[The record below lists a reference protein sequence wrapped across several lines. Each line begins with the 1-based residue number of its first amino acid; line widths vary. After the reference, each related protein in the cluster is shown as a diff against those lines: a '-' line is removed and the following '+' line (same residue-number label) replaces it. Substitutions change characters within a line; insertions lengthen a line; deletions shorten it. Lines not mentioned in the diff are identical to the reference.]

1 MYLKYTVQ
9 SGTDVQ
15 VQNEIGDLLM
25 GDITDVSTCVYG
37 SATLA
42 GTGPTAGTYTRTTDA
57 TTTHLKLIKKHA
69 QWNAVTMPATME
81 LRVGNNGGYAVLQV
95 SDQTGGNSGYT
106 TYPGGSSLMAFT
118 ANMDTV
124 GTTFHF
130 IINDTTFAMNVTEV
144 ESGNPYDDAQGGTMW
159 SDFEVTSYDEYAIG
173 VNPLYYPGG
182 AVGHVCNYPLSAYIS
197 SASTF
202 NMISAYRFQ
211 FQAADDGSFKNAT
224 LPTTYNQASGYFGHM
239 RTKNTLAYFSTEPTP
254 NKRLFKTWSSLGQ
267 SIVMQPLLIAP
278 DHGNFNTTHGP
289 NSNLAI
295 DARMHNVMLNIYR
308 ITDMTGVTGDYLDTA
323 DNTRYYI
330 FGGHRSGNV
339 PNSASSGDETNAGT
353 HYMTNYAM
361 PVNNVT
367 MP

>member
-9 SGTDVQ
+9 SGTNVQ

-37 SATLA
+37 TATLA

-81 LRVGNNGGYAVLQV
+81 LRVGNNVGYAVLQV
-95 SDQTGGNSGYT
+95 SDQNGGNSAYT
-106 TYPGGSSLMAFT
+106 TYPASTSLLQFAP
-118 ANMDTV
+118 NLETV
-124 GTTFHF
+124 GTTYHF
-130 IINDTTFAMNVTEV
+130 IINDTTFAMNVLEAD
-144 ESGNPYDDAQGGTMW
+144 SGNPSTDNLGGTIW

-182 AVGHVCNYPLSAYIS
+182 AVSHICSYPLQTYTP
-197 SASTF
+197 SASTY
-202 NMISAYRFQ
+202 NMHHAYRFQ
-211 FQAADDGSFKNAT
+211 YQVTDDGSFRNAGF
-224 LPTTYNQASGYFGHM
+224 PTSYSAPNGYFGFN
-239 RTKNTLAYFSTEPTP
+239 RNKTTTSYLSTLPAPH
-254 NKRLFKTWSSLGQ
+254 KRLFKTWSAQGK
-267 SIVMQPLLIAP
+267 SIMMQPLLISP
-278 DHGNFNTTHGP
+278 DHGNYTAAQGENTNMGV
-289 NSNLAI
+289 
-295 DARMHNVMLNIYR
+295 DARMHNVMLNTYR
-308 ITDMTGVTGDYLDTA
+308 ITDMTGVTGDYFDTS

-330 FGGHRSGNV
+330 FGGHRSGT
-339 PNSASSGDETNAGT
+339 PGISISSQQYTNMGT